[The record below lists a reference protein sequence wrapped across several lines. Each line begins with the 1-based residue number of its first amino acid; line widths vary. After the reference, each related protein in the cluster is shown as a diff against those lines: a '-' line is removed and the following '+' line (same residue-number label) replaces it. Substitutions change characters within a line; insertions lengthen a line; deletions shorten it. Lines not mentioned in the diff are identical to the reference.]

1 MKTIVLMLFVL
12 MPLFVAQAQQAKY
25 FEKVIEWHYFTSAYS
40 IVQKS
45 NNNFVITGSTSLD
58 NTLWASSYLLEVD
71 NSGVLVAYDTYL
83 TNQYESAAFD
93 ITSCNDGFMMVGYAN
108 VGTNNSNSFFIKVD

>member
-71 NSGVLVAYDTYL
+71 
-83 TNQYESAAFD
+83 
-93 ITSCNDGFMMVGYAN
+93 
-108 VGTNNSNSFFIKVD
+108 

>member
-1 MKTIVLMLFVL
+1 MKNFIALYLM
-12 MPLFVAQAQQAKY
+12 FVAVSLTAQSKY

-71 NSGVLVAYDTYL
+71 NSGVLAV
-83 TNQYESAAFD
+83 
-93 ITSCNDGFMMVGYAN
+93 MMAL
-108 VGTNNSNSFFIKVD
+108 